1 MGPSPETL
9 DLLGLRKD
17 VEDTMTVMSLI
28 RWMLYLPGVV
38 IAAMVFAG
46 LWVGVIAAIAWLV
59 FSWLT

>member
-17 VEDTMTVMSLI
+17 VEDTMRVMSVI
-28 RWMLYLPGVV
+28 RWMLYLPGVM